1 MFWGTTLDNPATESS
16 NAPLNTDQAAQAFA
30 ELLDPKE
37 QTDEPQAD
45 TAEPAAAP
53 ETEAEAQDAPEA
65 TTEDDPTVTVKIDGK
80 DVEVKLSELK
90 NGYQRQADYTRKT
103 METAEQRKA
112 AEAQIAKAVQERQ
125 TYAQNLQRMQAQL
138 EGALAEQQKSINW
151 QQLLETDPQR
161 YLQERHLAEQRQAAL
176 QQNYAEQ
183 QKLAAIH
190 QAEEA
195 RRFQSHLQQQQEQLL
210 AKLPEWKDEAKA
222 RAAKT
227 ALRDYLLQQG
237 YDEQSV
243 SSVADARAVLLAH
256 KAMQYDAMMAK
267 ANAAAK
273 KVGTLPTKVERPGT
287 GENPGIDRRTS
298 AFQRLSKS
306 GRVEDAAAVFSSLL

>member
-1 MFWGTTLDNPATESS
+1 MDNPATESS
-16 NAPLNTDQAAQAFA
+16 TAPLTIDSAAASFA
-30 ELLDPKE
+30 AML
-37 QTDEPQAD
+37 EPPETERETPEA
-45 TAEPAAAP
+45 TAEPAAEPVAQ
-53 ETEAEAQDAPEA
+53 AEAQEDAPEA

-103 METAEQRKA
+103 MEVSEQRKA
-112 AEAQIAKAVQERQ
+112 AEAQIAQAAQERQ
-125 TYAQNLQRMQAQL
+125 AYAMNLQRMQVQL
-138 EGALAEQQKSINW
+138 EGALAEQSKNINW

-176 QQNYAEQ
+176 QQNMAAQ
-183 QKLAAIH
+183 QQLAAIR

-195 RRFQSHLQQQQEQLL
+195 QRFQSHLQTQQQELL
-210 AKLPEWKDEAKA
+210 AKLPQWKDEAKA
-222 RAAKT
+222 KAEKV
-227 ALRDYLLQQG
+227 ALRDYLLSQG

-243 SSVADARAVLLAH
+243 NNVADARAVLLAH
-256 KAMQYDAMMAK
+256 KAMQYDAMIAK

-273 KVGTLPTKVERPGT
+273 KVGNLPAKVERPGT
-287 GENPGIDRRTS
+287 GDNPGLDKRSS